1 MNPER
6 FANAPSGW
14 SLLNIVQRGTTQQW
28 QELYELCHDLNMAS
42 QLAAILPLRDP
53 DLMPSARLWK
63 FLLEDL
69 HPQLKIE
76 LNENQRDIGV

>member
-1 MNPER
+1 
-6 FANAPSGW
+6 
-14 SLLNIVQRGTTQQW
+14 
-28 QELYELCHDLNMAS
+28 MAS

-69 HPQLKIE
+69 HPQLQIE